1 MRIMN
6 VSKDSTIADSALQC
20 RTFWEQTRGM
30 MFREEVVP
38 LLFVFSAP
46 QRVHLHSWFC
56 PAGMDLVLLNDA
68 WEVIELKSEWEKRSS
83 FSSARECSFLLE
95 LPMGTIAQTRTEVG
109 DVVHFV
115 RKEVRNEGL
124 RKEVGTSMV
133 QGDKFRP
140 EQLDGGQSRVGPVRG
155 NVLGGERLS
164 GRKTYLGERELARR
178 K

>member
-30 MFREEVVP
+30 MFRKEVVP

-68 WEVIELKSEWEKRSS
+68 WEVVELKSEWENRSS
-83 FSSARECSFLLE
+83 FSSVRECSFLLE
-95 LPMGTIAQTRTEVG
+95 LPVGTIAQTRTEIG
-109 DVVHFV
+109 DVIHFIS
-115 RKEVRNEGL
+115 RLNPEALL
-124 RKEVGTSMV
+124 RKRNL
-133 QGDKFRP
+133 K
-140 EQLDGGQSRVGPVRG
+140 
-155 NVLGGERLS
+155 
-164 GRKTYLGERELARR
+164 
-178 K
+178 